1 VPHKAGPGATL
12 LCAEFGGFTIPVDVP
27 SMTATA
33 VADAC
38 ADAVN
43 RMSSYSC
50 QPVVELWVDAENV
63 CVSQHFKSAMAGL
76 QIRVQASAPTY
87 HQCRAER
94 IIQDV
99 KLMAARI
106 EGSLL
111 WELRRI
117 PNEEHH
123 LYAHLCYARAH
134 LARQDG
140 GTGVTPYL
148 QLTGRARSWHGVP
161 LLDYGC
167 VVMALRTPR
176 ELAQLRARGELNP
189 LNGEPGILL
198 GFSDFAGSGRRFYRF
213 DTGRVQIRRECVRL
227 DVVAAAQ
234 LIPPQLLVSRATRLQ
249 GALEAYHALDGG
261 PTDGV
266 QFPLVNATDEPSPAR
281 PQQARPTQ
289 APGPASTAVTELGAA
304 TADIASPTDQLL
316 PLAALETGD
325 DVSGQYREHSEYFPA
340 RILRNDPAAGTAT
353 VRYLVQSAG
362 TEETL
367 SYAALKSA
375 TLTNRRKL
383 RPRQQQSRV
392 QQPNAWLAL
401 HPSGTHG
408 EALPEYRR
416 QASAMDAIDAAIAV
430 LGQPVSSI
438 QVAAQARRD
447 YALSQ
452 AELSAVT
459 RQLPTRVDP
468 IAISDSGVPMMLP
481 ALVPL
486 IRIPHG
492 PAAKWCWRHVDG
504 RLEEWTED
512 RALAYLAAGLESH
525 LRPQLAIPVALT
537 INKRSARAA
546 MKPNA
551 QRREDAAKAIRAEA
565 DQFLRN
571 NVVSAPIRYE
581 DIPSEHKG
589 KILRA
594 FQFVVDKLDADGTF
608 VKCKAR
614 TVVDGSKQHPDTH
627 GPTSSP
633 VMASATMRLLL
644 AQAAHLKRKVA
655 SLDIIEAFCN
665 VHNPFKSY
673 LELPPELHEILGRY
687 VELLKCLYGTKQA
700 AREFYEMLAAGLLK
714 HGYNRCSVDAALF
727 KKCVGGSWVHVGIHV
742 DDTLITYD
750 AEAGLEDLHAAL
762 VDTFGKDKVKLEKQ
776 PTTFLGLQVKY
787 NADGSLALGQRGY
800 ILNLCER
807 FSGFLSDRA
816 EAYPHDSD
824 TLAVTQDSRRAE
836 PLSASMAKAYLTLV
850 GSLGYCIH
858 TYASIQASLT
868 YLQSRSSCPCVG
880 DWEKGIRMLRFLRTH
895 QNQMVVFPG
904 PCGPDATEEEIES
917 RFRLWITVD
926 SSHNACPDGKGITGI
941 TASLGEWCTPFLCV
955 AAKQRSVGM
964 STADTEHYGF
974 GEAVAKIRWIR
985 HIAEFIGYHSVQPI
999 RVEND
1004 NMAALSLASM
1014 PFIGKG
1020 VRHASVR
1027 SHFFKEAILDGTVV
1041 FVWRPTHQL
1050 LADFL
1055 TKPVTGPHFAK
1066 LDDWIRCGL
1075 PWADRPILPPQPNAV
1090 FDIGVTAGADKFLQT
1105 ITPRSAI
1112 VSSVSTADNFLSL
1125 CGQSAKLSEID
1136 LGCVDLI
1143 DLFRVGSKDQSLH

>member
-1 VPHKAGPGATL
+1 
-12 LCAEFGGFTIPVDVP
+12 
-27 SMTATA
+27 
-33 VADAC
+33 
-38 ADAVN
+38 
-43 RMSSYSC
+43 MSRRR
-50 QPVVELWVDAENV
+50 LAL
-63 CVSQHFKSAMAGL
+63 HH
-76 QIRVQASAPTY
+76 VQAGHPRGKRGDALRFRGLAALGKNRVGAGSRCRHGQQGGHYEGALHCRRLCHHDPEHPRVRGSAASAGNGLALP
-87 HQCRAER
+87 
-94 IIQDV
+94 
-99 KLMAARI
+99 
-106 EGSLL
+106 GPPG
-111 WELRRI
+111 RRGGEW
-117 PNEEHH
+117 NRSCFQQLGQLGAHH
-123 LYAHLCYARAH
+123 LA
-134 LARQDG
+134 
-140 GTGVTPYL
+140 
-148 QLTGRARSWHGVP
+148 
-161 LLDYGC
+161 
-167 VVMALRTPR
+167 
-176 ELAQLRARGELNP
+176 
-189 LNGEPGILL
+189 
-198 GFSDFAGSGRRFYRF
+198 
-213 DTGRVQIRRECVRL
+213 
-227 DVVAAAQ
+227 
-234 LIPPQLLVSRATRLQ
+234 
-249 GALEAYHALDGG
+249 AYHALDGG

-289 APGPASTAVTELGAA
+289 SPGPASTAVTELGAA
-304 TADIASPTDQLL
+304 TADTASPTDQLL

-325 DVSGQYREHSEYFPA
+325 DVSGQYCAHSEYFPA

-367 SYAALKSA
+367 SYDALKSA

-525 LRPQLAIPVALT
+525 LRPQLATPVALT

-581 DIPSEHKG
+581 DIPPEHKG

-633 VMASATMRLLL
+633 VMASATMRILL
-644 AQAAHLKRKVA
+644 AQAAHLRRKVA

-714 HGYNRCSVDAALF
+714 HGYIRCSVDAALF
-727 KKCVGGSWVHVGIHV
+727 KKCVGGSWVHVGIRV

-895 QNQMVVFPG
+895 QHQTVVFPG